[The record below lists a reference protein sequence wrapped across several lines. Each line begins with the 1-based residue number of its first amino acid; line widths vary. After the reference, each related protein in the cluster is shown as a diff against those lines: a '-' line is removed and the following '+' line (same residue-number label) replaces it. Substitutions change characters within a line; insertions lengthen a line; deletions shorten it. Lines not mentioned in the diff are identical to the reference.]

1 MLLDSYDKAIITI
14 LQKNARITNQDLADQ
29 VSLSAA
35 PCWRRVKRLEETG
48 VIQHYVALLNP
59 AKIALNT
66 LAYIEVSLTDHTE
79 ATMSGFDEFI
89 DSTPEVLECYS
100 VSGQYDYLLR
110 VLVKDNLTL
119 ESFLMKKLLRRNIV
133 KASNTFFALNQKKY
147 TTQLVPQD

>member
-1 MLLDSYDKAIITI
+1 MLDSYDKAIITI

-147 TTQLVPQD
+147 TTQLVPQE

>member
-1 MLLDSYDKAIITI
+1 MLDSYDKAIVAI
-14 LQKNARITNQDLADQ
+14 LQQNARITNQDLADQ
-29 VSLSAA
+29 VNLSAA
-35 PCWRRVKRLEETG
+35 PCWRRVKRLEEKG
-48 VIQHYVALLNP
+48 IISRYVALLDS
-59 AKIALNT
+59 AKVNLNT

-79 ATMSGFDEFI
+79 ITMLEFDEFI
-89 DSTPEVLECYS
+89 ENTPEVLECYS

-147 TTQLVPQD
+147 TTQLIAEE

>member
-1 MLLDSYDKAIITI
+1 MLDSYDKAIITI

>member
-1 MLLDSYDKAIITI
+1 MLDSYDKAILAI

-29 VSLSAA
+29 VNLSTA
-35 PCWRRVKRLEETG
+35 PCWRRVKKLEEEG
-48 VIQHYVALLNP
+48 VIKQYVALLDP
-59 AKIALNT
+59 AKVALNT

-79 ATMSGFDEFI
+79 VTMSEFDDFI
-89 DSTPEVLECYS
+89 ESTPEVLECYS

-147 TTQLVPQD
+147 TTQLVPEE

>member
-1 MLLDSYDKAIITI
+1 MLDSYDKAILAI

-29 VSLSAA
+29 VNLSTA
-35 PCWRRVKRLEETG
+35 PCWRRVKRLEEIG
-48 VIQHYVALLNP
+48 VINQYVALLDP
-59 AKIALNT
+59 AKIALKT

-79 ATMSGFDEFI
+79 TTMSEFDEFI
-89 DSTPEVLECYS
+89 ENTPEVLECYS

-147 TTQLVPQD
+147 TTQLIPGE